1 MTYQGLNQ
9 EFYTD
14 NHSILF
20 HATDR
25 PSLRAELSYALQAAA
40 AYSRLLSLSLSYG
53 GRGRPLVRSR
63 ASTSHWPTVFLALSG
78 QRRERVVGDPVPSPA
93 TWAPLHPI
101 RSRRGS
107 ALGRSRILA
116 GVNTV
121 DPSQSY
127 RTP

>member
-1 MTYQGLNQ
+1 M
-9 EFYTD
+9 
-14 NHSILF
+14 
-20 HATDR
+20 
-25 PSLRAELSYALQAAA
+25 
-40 AYSRLLSLSLSYG
+40 
-53 GRGRPLVRSR
+53 
-63 ASTSHWPTVFLALSG
+63 
-78 QRRERVVGDPVPSPA
+78 VGDPVPSPA

-127 RTP
+127 LTQYGSAVGGTASSAKDR